1 MILGTI
7 GSSAPFIGLFGT
19 VIGILRSFQEM
30 AKTGSGGFAVVA
42 SGISESLIATAAGIV
57 VAVVAVMSYNA
68 FQIRWGRLTL
78 LIRLQMEELAE
89 MLDSEPSATP
99 GFNLNSNGAD
109 RRKRRGPRV
118 MAFKTLGASD
128 SHEGEGDIVAEI
140 NITPLTD
147 IFLVLLIVFMVTSS
161 VMNQMGV
168 DVHLPTASSATA
180 QSQPEG
186 VIVTLLPAGAIRV
199 NEQSI
204 NAGDYE
210 GFETAL
216 KERFGKTAS
225 KLVIT
230 IEGDRQAYLG
240 SAIEIM
246 DHART
251 AGAEQF
257 AIATAPEGQ

>member
-1 MILGTI
+1 
-7 GSSAPFIGLFGT
+7 
-19 VIGILRSFQEM
+19 
-30 AKTGSGGFAVVA
+30 
-42 SGISESLIATAAGIV
+42 
-57 VAVVAVMSYNA
+57 
-68 FQIRWGRLTL
+68 
-78 LIRLQMEELAE
+78 
-89 MLDSEPSATP
+89 
-99 GFNLNSNGAD
+99 
-109 RRKRRGPRV
+109 
-118 MAFKTLGASD
+118 MAFKTMGSGD
-128 SHEGEGDIVAEI
+128 EGEADIVAEI

-168 DVHLPTASSATA
+168 DVHLPSASNATA

-186 VIVTLLPAGAIRV
+186 VIVTLLPAGAMRV

-204 NAGDYE
+204 AAGDYD
-210 GFETAL
+210 GFEAAL

-225 KLVIT
+225 KLVI

-246 DHART
+246 DHARR

-257 AIATAPEGQ
+257 AIATAPEGN